1 MAFQVTVPPSVSAK
15 MAKSL
20 EETPQEEEGERT
32 NRREDYK
39 KVRTPFSQVPNI
51 FAGSDHVVYYFSQKS
66 WKRWERLELRL
77 LWKTRRESED
87 VLSAQK
93 TQSQARLHFNAHFI
107 SETSTHTSL
116 STSCRRH
123 GTSVRLKPLCAI
135 SVLNRKN
142 RRSSRVWLSGTRR
155 ASKRLANIYI
165 NIYNSQLCRVDNF
178 INFRAQLQPN
188 SERARAKTA
197 EQWRTRRKIAWRF
210 VNALSAIILF
220 AFLWMRHFFV

>member
-51 FAGSDHVVYYFSQKS
+51 FAGSDHVVYLFSQKS

-77 LWKTRRESED
+77 LWKTRRESEN
-87 VLSAQK
+87 VFSVQK

-107 SETSTHTSL
+107 SFQRHQPTHSSVHHAGALVLRFGSSNSAPSACSTGKTE
-116 STSCRRH
+116 
-123 GTSVRLKPLCAI
+123 G
-135 SVLNRKN
+135 VLGFDWVVQEGRQ
-142 RRSSRVWLSGTRR
+142 RGLQT
-155 ASKRLANIYI
+155 
-165 NIYNSQLCRVDNF
+165 F
-178 INFRAQLQPN
+178 I
-188 SERARAKTA
+188 
-197 EQWRTRRKIAWRF
+197 
-210 VNALSAIILF
+210 
-220 AFLWMRHFFV
+220 